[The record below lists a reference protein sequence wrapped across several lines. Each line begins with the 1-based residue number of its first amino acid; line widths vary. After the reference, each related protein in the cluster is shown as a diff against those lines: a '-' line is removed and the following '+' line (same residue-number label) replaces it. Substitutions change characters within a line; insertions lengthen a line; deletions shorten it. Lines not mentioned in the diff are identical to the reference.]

1 MIPRGIHRRS
11 EATMPVEVLCRN
23 PSCDASYGVD
33 ESVVGHNVR
42 CKKCGHKFVAVE
54 KPSEPPTRG
63 KSAVYLA
70 YDDDLDRP
78 VALKFPNTS
87 GMHEAEILERFK
99 REAKAKELSSLVFR
113 RQ

>member
-1 MIPRGIHRRS
+1 MMRSSFDTSLHIPNQFGNFPAIKILGRG
-11 EATMPVEVLCRN
+11 
-23 PSCDASYGVD
+23 
-33 ESVVGHNVR
+33 
-42 CKKCGHKFVAVE
+42 
-54 KPSEPPTRG
+54 G

-78 VALKFPNTS
+78 VALKFPNAS

-113 RQ
+113 RH